1 MKKRIISLLMALL
14 MLTSLLPT
22 AVWAEGEAPEQ
33 TTAATDSG
41 TVEQEQEPAA
51 PETPETPVES
61 EQPTEPEADA
71 VPDDNGIA
79 LYSATSGPCG
89 DNVTWTYDA
98 DASTLTISGT
108 GKMKDYRRDYDE
120 DEDEDDVEYSN
131 DTAWWN
137 KPFSRLIVEDG
148 VTHLGSYAF
157 CYLPSIT
164 SVELPDSIET
174 IGYGVFEGCTGLTSL
189 EIPKKVT
196 VIPPWFCD
204 GCRNINEITI
214 PNGVTSI
221 GGYAFYGTG
230 ISTLHIPTSVTYIG
244 EEIGYI
250 SYITYDGPQ
259 SDWEKIK
266 IGDNNAFLGSSKN
279 VYAAPLAKGTLTNST
294 STGITWEVETNYTLR
309 LTGSEEMPNFKSDT
323 VPWRFYRESIKK
335 VIFDGRL
342 TTIGDYA
349 FYDFINLEEFY
360 TRHRRAYI
368 IPPYRITS
376 IGESAFEYCDK
387 LTSFPFRD
395 TDYLKSIG
403 SWAFHHTGLSGY
415 IYLQGKLENIG
426 NEAFSHCPALT
437 SVGIAYNR
445 DHPLTIGAYA
455 FYDCANF
462 TDVFYY
468 GSVSQWETDV
478 TFYETS
484 FGHGRGARIHRGYSC
499 SPGFSTTVT
508 EGTPATCT
516 EAGQSGDTVCAKCG
530 VLVAKGTK
538 IPATGHTEVIDAAK
552 TPTCTETGLTE
563 GKHCSVCNTVL
574 VAQEG
579 VPATGHTEVV
589 DAAKAPT
596 CTETGLTEGKHC
608 SVCDTVLVAQEEIP
622 ATGHTEVV
630 DAAKAPTCTK
640 TGLTEGKHCSV
651 CNTVLVAQEEVPATG
666 HTEVVDAAKAP
677 TCTETG
683 LTEGKHCSVCNT
695 VLTVQKVVPAKGHSW
710 DEGVVTTPATGHKTG
725 TLTFTCTACHATRTE
740 EIPVVKGDVN
750 GDGTVDILDVDQ
762 VYRHLTG
769 QITLSSV
776 EREVADVNGD
786 GILDVYDLQ
795 LLYEAVT
802 QGVKL

>member
-22 AVWAEGEAPEQ
+22 AVWAEGDTPEQ
-33 TTAATDSG
+33 AAAAVMDDGAEEMTEAE
-41 TVEQEQEPAA
+41 TVE
-51 PETPETPVES
+51 V
-61 EQPTEPEADA
+61 PTELEADA
-71 VPDDNGIA
+71 EPEDGIA
-79 LYSATSGPCG
+79 LYNSATSGSCG
-89 DNVTWTYDA
+89 DNVTWSYDA
-98 DASTLTISGT
+98 NSCTLTISGS
-108 GKMKDYRRDYDE
+108 GDMEDYDATYDRD
-120 DEDEDDVEYSN
+120 DETYYNPTYPWPSSV
-131 DTAWWN
+131 A
-137 KPFSRLIVEDG
+137 RLVVKDG
-148 VTHLGSYAF
+148 VTRLGSFAF
-157 CYLPSIT
+157 YKC
-164 SVELPDSIET
+164 
-174 IGYGVFEGCTGLTSL
+174 TSL
-189 EIPKKVT
+189 VEVSLPESIGAFGSYCFAECSHLISLTIPSKVT
-196 VIPPWFCD
+196 VIPQGFCS
-204 GCRNINEITI
+204 GCKKITAINI
-214 PNGVTSI
+214 PSDVTRI
-221 GGYAFYGTG
+221 NKNAFLTTG
-230 ISTLHIPTSVTYIG
+230 ITTLTIPTSVVYIG
-244 EEIGYI
+244 TEIGNI

-309 LTGSEEMPNFKSDT
+309 LTGSAEMPNFKSDT
-323 VPWRFYRESIKK
+323 VPWCFYRESIKK

-360 TRHRRAYI
+360 TRNRRAYL
-368 IPPYRITS
+368 IPPYKITS

-403 SWAFHHTGLSGY
+403 SWAFHHTGLSGH

-437 SVGIAYNR
+437 SVRIAYNR
-445 DHPLTIGAYA
+445 DYPLTIGAYA

-468 GSVSQWETDV
+468 GSISQWETDV

-516 EAGQSGDTVCAKCG
+516 ETGQSGDTVCATCG
-530 VLVAKGTK
+530 VLVSKGT
-538 IPATGHTEVIDAAK
+538 VI
-552 TPTCTETGLTE
+552 L
-563 GKHCSVCNTVL
+563 
-574 VAQEG
+574 
-579 VPATGHTEVV
+579 ATGHTEVV

-608 SVCDTVLVAQEEIP
+608 SVCDTVLVAQEEVP

-630 DAAKAPTCTK
+630 DAAKAATCTE
-640 TGLTEGKHCSV
+640 TGLTRGKHCSV
-651 CNTVLVAQEEVPATG
+651 CNTVLVAQEVVPAKG
-666 HTEVVDAAKAP
+666 HTEVIDPAKAA

-683 LTEGKHCSVCNT
+683 LTGGKHCSVCDT
-695 VLTVQKVVPAKGHSW
+695 VLVAQEVVPAKGHIW
-710 DEGVVTTPATGHKTG
+710 DDGVVSIPATGHKTG

-740 EIPVVKGDVN
+740 EIPAIKGDVN

-776 EREVADVNGD
+776 ELAVADVNRD
-786 GILDVYDLQ
+786 GTLDVYDLQ
-795 LLYEAVT
+795 LLYEAVA
-802 QGVKL
+802 QGTEL